1 MLAKGL
7 RQSPGP
13 SKSPTNVLLIFLVSA
28 FLLSNITFSRLGCIT
43 SLSLFV
49 YSSPQWSTQ
58 DWREFLW
65 DAETGVFWE
74 VTEAEML
81 H

>member
-7 RQSPGP
+7 RQSPAP
-13 SKSPTNVLLIFLVSA
+13 SKSPTNVLLIFLVIA

-49 YSSPQWSTQ
+49 YPSPQWSTQ
-58 DWREFLW
+58 GWREFLW
-65 DAETGVFWE
+65 DVETGVFLE
-74 VTEAEML
+74 MTEAEML